1 MQAPTQTHFFATRAD
16 ACAAQLSAT
25 RARSNTAA
33 PGMRRQ
39 RPENAAEPRT
49 LARTLRTRPQGAQT
63 YSPKCKFKCCSA
75 LPLQSARL
83 RRQAKSQR
91 TRASA
96 APREWRAP
104 ARAFF
109 RVFGNFSR
117 VARSENLH
125 CLVYCFRARHSI
137 IHARMCHALPSAPAL
152 ENSSPPRALA
162 PESGRPRERL
172 STRPHEN
179 RNRKRKPPKKCE
191 RFPY

>member
-91 TRASA
+91 IRAAA
-96 APREWRAP
+96 APRECRAS
-104 ARAFF
+104 ARAL
-109 RVFGNFSR
+109 RSKNANSLYPSR
-117 VARSENLH
+117 VARSEIFWGVWSL
-125 CLVYCFRARHSI
+125 FAR
-137 IHARMCHALPSAPAL
+137 SA
-152 ENSSPPRALA
+152 
-162 PESGRPRERL
+162 
-172 STRPHEN
+172 
-179 RNRKRKPPKKCE
+179 KRKFALSCIMFSRE
-191 RFPY
+191 T